1 MNTMK
6 KLFTP
11 TADQLNKPKQSY
23 KFCFCFRR
31 MFKLRMAEPPTDI
44 KNLFDEYSDK
54 GAMTVE
60 KLHQFLNDYQG
71 EHHTIESAQDIFN
84 SIKHHHVFLRRSLNL
99 DAFFQYL
106 SGDLNPPLAHP
117 RVVHQNMNEPLAHY
131 FLYTGHNSYLTGNQL
146 SSKSS
151 IKPIIKALLSGV
163 RVIELDLW
171 PSKNNKNDIEVFH
184 GGTMTSPVKL
194 HKCLQAIKEN
204 AFVASKYPVIIT
216 FEDHL
221 TSFLQAK
228 MVSDIFGAMLYPGLE
243 FVAFPSPEQLKE
255 KILISTKPPKIS
267 LDSIIQQEHNDEL
280 EDITIKDNEEECEED
295 TAVPEYMHLIAIHA
309 VKLKHGDDDGLKK
322 LLNEHTQRV
331 ARLSMSEEKL
341 INAVKTYASDIVK
354 FTQRNLLRIYPKGT
368 RFFSSNYDP
377 FIGWTHG
384 AQMVAFNMQG
394 YGKYLWIM
402 QGMFRANGNCGYV
415 RKPDFLL
422 SDEPFNPNIIER
434 PLKMILKIKLYMGY
448 GWHLEFRRTHFDP
461 FSPPDFFTKVAIC
474 GVPADIKKDKT
485 RPIEDQW
492 VPMWNKEFEFPLTAP
507 ELALLRIEVREH
519 DLDGRHAFGGQTCLP
534 VLELQSG
541 IRAVPLFGKKGQKY
555 DHIKL
560 LMRFQLLPI

>member
-1 MNTMK
+1 
-6 KLFTP
+6 
-11 TADQLNKPKQSY
+11 
-23 KFCFCFRR
+23 
-31 MFKLRMAEPPTDI
+31 MFKLRMAEPPPDI
-44 KNLFDEYSDK
+44 VNLFNEYSDK
-54 GAMTVE
+54 GVMTVE

-106 SGDLNPPLAHP
+106 SGDQNPALAHP

-171 PSKNNKNDIEVFH
+171 PSKNNKNDIQVFH

-194 HKCLQAIKEN
+194 NKCLEAIRDN

-221 TSFLQAK
+221 TSDLQAN

-243 FVAFPSPEQLKE
+243 SGVEFVAFPSPEQLKG
-255 KILISTKPPKIS
+255 KILISTKPPKNS
-267 LDSIIQQEHNDEL
+267 LDSIIQQEHNDINQQEHNDEL
-280 EDITIKDNEEECEED
+280 EDIAIKDNEEECEEE
-295 TAVPEYMHLIAIHA
+295 AAAPEYLHLIAIHA
-309 VKLKHGDDDGLKK
+309 IKLKHGDDDGLKK

-341 INAVKTYASDIVK
+341 KNAVKTHASDIVK
-354 FTQRNLLRIYPKGT
+354 FTQRNLLRVYPKGT
-368 RFFSSNYDP
+368 RVFSSNYDP
-377 FIGWTHG
+377 LIGWTHG

-402 QGMFRANGNCGYV
+402 QGMFRANGGCGYV

-422 SDEPFNPNIIER
+422 LSDEPFDPSSIGR
-434 PLKMILKIKLYMGY
+434 PLKIILKIKLYMGY
-448 GWHLEFRRTHFDP
+448 GWHLQFRRTSFDP

-474 GVPADIKKDKT
+474 GVPADIKKCKT

-492 VPMWNKEFEFPLTAP
+492 VPMWNQEFEFPLTAP

-541 IRAVPLFGKKGQKY
+541 IRAVPLYGKKGEKY